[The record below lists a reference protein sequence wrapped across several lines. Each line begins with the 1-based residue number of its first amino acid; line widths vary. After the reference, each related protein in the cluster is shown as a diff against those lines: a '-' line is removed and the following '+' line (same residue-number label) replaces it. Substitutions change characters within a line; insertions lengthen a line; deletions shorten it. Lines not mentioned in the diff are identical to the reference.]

1 MRRFLRAQRPCDAVT
16 MLCAEVQVFE
26 RERKRKDPIFV
37 SGGRREG
44 LRRPKRLERCPEV
57 DELVLVLKRML
68 LTLAMVAAAGLMLV
82 KRAIA
87 QEEDSCEYDL
97 AVRLNREDALCLR

>member
-1 MRRFLRAQRPCDAVT
+1 MPTDGSSKVIEVLILDGAVT
-16 MLCAEVQVFE
+16 LSGVVNAPTEHVV
-26 RERKRKDPIFV
+26 
-37 SGGRREG
+37 GGRREG
-44 LRRPKRLERCPEV
+44 LRGPKRLERCPEV

-68 LTLAMVAAAGLMLV
+68 LPLAMVAIAGLMLV